1 MSRYIK
7 KRRTKKEMA
16 EIRDA
21 IYFLL
26 ASDNPMT
33 VRQVFYRL
41 VSNGVIQKTEN
52 EYKRTVTRLLTE
64 MRLNHIDLFD
74 TVNPILSSFFTE
86 NCMPSIPFS
95 WIADNTRWM
104 RKPKTYSG
112 LEHMLEKTAIFY
124 RRDLWEKQDVH
135 VEIWLEK
142 EALAGVLVEITE
154 KYDVPLMVTR
164 GYPSITFLHTAAQE
178 IDEIGKPAYLYYFG
192 DYDPSGVDISRQVN
206 KRINEFCF
214 TPINFE
220 RVAVTREQ
228 IGLLNLPTRP
238 TKKTDSRAKNFHD
251 ESVEVDAIEPNTL
264 RAMVEDCIT
273 QHIDGDEYE
282 RLMVIEKQE
291 RESLKA
297 IASNFRSTQ

>member
-1 MSRYIK
+1 
-7 KRRTKKEMA
+7 
-16 EIRDA
+16 
-21 IYFLL
+21 
-26 ASDNPMT
+26 
-33 VRQVFYRL
+33 
-41 VSNGVIQKTEN
+41 
-52 EYKRTVTRLLTE
+52 
-64 MRLNHIDLFD
+64 
-74 TVNPILSSFFTE
+74 
-86 NCMPSIPFS
+86 
-95 WIADNTRWM
+95 
-104 RKPKTYSG
+104 
-112 LEHMLEKTAIFY
+112 
-124 RRDLWEKQDVH
+124 
-135 VEIWLEK
+135 
-142 EALAGVLVEITE
+142 
-154 KYDVPLMVTR
+154 MVTR
-164 GYPSITFLHTAAQE
+164 GYPSITFLHTVAQE

-238 TKKTDSRAKNFHD
+238 TKKQILGLKIFMTKVLRLMLLNQ
-251 ESVEVDAIEPNTL
+251 NTL